1 MVRIIS
7 GGLGELVRPCVDDG
21 ITIDVLDTCRDALF
35 EFVFRGHSDVA
46 QDRAGELGEEAFD
59 EVEPGAVLGREGEL
73 EAAGRLG
80 SEPSSRFSGDV
91 RGMIVEDQL
100 DRGTRRIS
108 RIEKLEEL
116 DELSAAVAVSD
127 QGMDLAGEQINPG
140 QQAERA
146 VTLVLMI
153 TREGRMDIGFRRQIR
168 RRRCDGL
175 NSRFFVVGDDRH
187 RLVWFLRLGGGLFQD
202 LHLAVDTQ
210 NLCHLLLERGVA
222 AFQVVAHLM
231 RFDFF
236 PAEDLAHRALDQ
248 VCQTPMPRRRAVLAR
263 MTCQQPCRPQLVRI
277 AMLLGLVARQ
287 RHQPSLGLRRD
298 RRLLAGSRSIIEGRQ
313 RAIGHRPFDAALH
326 GLMMHFEALSH
337 GKERTSFRWAGLRT
351 ALDTKSRTDGGMQT
365 AVQGYVPDC

>member
-7 GGLGELVRPCVDDG
+7 GGLGELVRPCVYDG
-21 ITIDVLDTCRDALF
+21 ITIDVLDTCHDALF

-146 VTLVLMI
+146 VTLVL
-153 TREGRMDIGFRRQIR
+153 
-168 RRRCDGL
+168 
-175 NSRFFVVGDDRH
+175 
-187 RLVWFLRLGGGLFQD
+187 
-202 LHLAVDTQ
+202 
-210 NLCHLLLERGVA
+210 
-222 AFQVVAHLM
+222 
-231 RFDFF
+231 
-236 PAEDLAHRALDQ
+236 
-248 VCQTPMPRRRAVLAR
+248 
-263 MTCQQPCRPQLVRI
+263 VRI